1 MHYDHRLRPA
11 QPATPA
17 ADAFTIHRH
26 EVRDGISLAY
36 VREGIGGYPL
46 LLVHGYP
53 ETKRIWWRNIVP
65 LVEAGYEVIVPDLR
79 GFGDSDLSDEDEYDI
94 AIYSRDLEALVRD
107 VCGHERI
114 GAVGGDVG
122 GAVLVDLVHRFPDLV
137 DKLVFFNTVP
147 PMLIDEFVAAGIDL
161 RSIRSIGDGPTSD
174 YRYRQGATPD
184 ELAAELDTEAKRR
197 RYIGEMYGHRLWGSP
212 GGFTAADMDFMTEP
226 FADDAHLRAS
236 WAVYQLAHGRPMSE
250 PPLVAHPVETPTL
263 VLYGPD
269 DNVVGPDFVH
279 CCEIAFRN
287 RTGPVVIPGA
297 GHFLQWERAD
307 VVNPLVASFFGD
319 VRERARASSTSA

>member
-212 GGFTAADMDFMTEP
+212 GGFTAADIDFMTEP